1 MIYSTLVMCLTSKKS
16 KYTPA
21 DFLPNTPHTKTNPNA
36 LIPHPLNPPSILKS
50 VCHSVIKTQ
59 KKSLNYLL

>member
-36 LIPHPLNPPSILKS
+36 LIPHPLNPPSI
-50 VCHSVIKTQ
+50 
-59 KKSLNYLL
+59 